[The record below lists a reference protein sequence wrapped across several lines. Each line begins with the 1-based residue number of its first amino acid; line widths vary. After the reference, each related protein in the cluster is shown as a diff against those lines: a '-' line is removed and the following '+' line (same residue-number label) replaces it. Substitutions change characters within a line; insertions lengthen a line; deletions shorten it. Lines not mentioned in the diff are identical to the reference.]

1 MLGEI
6 VKRFKDADHPLSID
20 QLSRELGV
28 DRTALEGM
36 LLTLVRQGKLKE
48 VELGSETC
56 GRCSK
61 KDSCVHLA
69 SGSLGKVYEVSEKT
83 P

>member
-1 MLGEI
+1 MLTEI
-6 VKRFKDADHPLSID
+6 MKRFRDADHPLD
-20 QLSRELGV
+20 VEQLGRELGV

-48 VELGSETC
+48 VQIGSETC

-61 KDSCVHLA
+61 SDSCLHLK
-69 SGSLGKVYEVSEKT
+69 SGLLGKVYEVAEKSA
-83 P
+83 

>member
-1 MLGEI
+1 MNWC
-6 VKRFKDADHPLSID
+6 
-20 QLSRELGV
+20 V

-48 VELGSETC
+48 VQIGSETC

-61 KDSCVHLA
+61 SDSCLHLK
-69 SGSLGKVYEVSEKT
+69 SGLLGKVYEVAEKSA
-83 P
+83 